1 MPGAGAG
8 RRGRPRG
15 QRPLSHQGRARGRL
29 LPDRLRQQ
37 GSGRHH
43 AIHAGL
49 DAVGAGGRPAVHLDQ
64 QRGPAQPRPGPV
76 PRPDPQGPGV
86 PRYRNAGRRAG
97 NTANNGV
104 ADSAEPGLPGVGVR
118 VQAGGRV
125 YSSGSTDADGAYAL
139 FVPVPQDGGPAAGQ
153 PIEVAQTNP
162 QGHVSTGAS
171 VQGKPI
177 SARPAS
183 AARNTP
189 TTATPTSSAS
199 RPAVAASW
207 TAWTSATCPTA
218 ASATTATWTA
228 RRARR

>member
-1 MPGAGAG
+1 M
-8 RRGRPRG
+8 
-15 QRPLSHQGRARGRL
+15 
-29 LPDRLRQQ
+29 
-37 GSGRHH
+37 
-43 AIHAGL
+43 
-49 DAVGAGGRPAVHLDQ
+49 
-64 QRGPAQPRPGPV
+64 
-76 PRPDPQGPGV
+76 
-86 PRYRNAGRRAG
+86 
-97 NTANNGV
+97 
-104 ADSAEPGLPGVGVR
+104 R

-177 SARPAS
+177 SG
-183 AARNTP
+183 
-189 TTATPTSSAS
+189 SAS
-199 RPAVAASW
+199 VGGTQYTYDRDADILSFAPGGRSVL